1 MILKQVIKIKV
12 SEIFTSFQGE
22 GPYVGTPA
30 TFLREGPYVGTPAT
44 FLRLYGCNLDC
55 EWCDTDI
62 STYEILSVDD
72 VAEILLT
79 QMEFNNIK
87 TLIITGGEPTLQME
101 EIKRLIKE
109 LPDDIR
115 IQMETNGSIF
125 EYIPEIEYV
134 ISPKE
139 DKEKVFKN
147 YYAYENT
154 FFKFVI
160 TSQDDLDEVI
170 ALKEKYDYDKP
181 IWLQGEFSKDAEMAD
196 LIRENFPRLENVKLS
211 VQTHKYLN
219 QR

>member
-1 MILKQVIKIKV
+1 MIKIKV

-30 TFLREGPYVGTPAT
+30 TFLR
-44 FLRLYGCNLDC
+44 LYGCNLNC
-55 EWCDTDI
+55 QWCDTDI
-62 STYEILSVDD
+62 STYEMLSVDD
-72 VAEILLT
+72 VAEIILT

-109 LPDDIR
+109 LPEDIK
-115 IQMETNGSIF
+115 IQMETNGSLF

-134 ISPKE
+134 ISPKQ
-139 DKEKVFKN
+139 DKEKVFEN
-147 YYAYENT
+147 YYPHENT

-160 TSQDDLDEVI
+160 TSQEDIDEVI
-170 ALKEKYDYDKP
+170 SLKEKYNYDKA
-181 IWLQGEFSKDAEMAD
+181 IWLQGEFSRDGEMAD

>member
-22 GPYVGTPA
+22 GPYVGTPS
-30 TFLREGPYVGTPAT
+30 T

-62 STYEILSVDD
+62 STYEMLSIDD

>member
-1 MILKQVIKIKV
+1 MIKIKV

-30 TFLREGPYVGTPAT
+30 TFLR
-44 FLRLYGCNLDC
+44 LYGCNLNC

-62 STYEILSVDD
+62 STYEMLSVDD
-72 VAEILLT
+72 VAEILIT

-101 EIKRLIKE
+101 EVKRLIKE

-115 IQMETNGSIF
+115 IQMETNGSLF
-125 EYIPEIEYV
+125 EYIPEVEFV

-139 DKEKVFKN
+139 DKEKVFEN
-147 YYAYENT
+147 YYQYENV

-160 TSQDDLDEVI
+160 TSQEDIDEVI
-170 ALKEKYDYDKP
+170 SLKDKYGYDKT
-181 IWLQGEFSKDAEMAD
+181 IWLQGEFSQDGEMAD

>member
-1 MILKQVIKIKV
+1 MIKIKV

-30 TFLREGPYVGTPAT
+30 TFLR
-44 FLRLYGCNLDC
+44 LYGCNLNC
-55 EWCDTDI
+55 QWCDTDI
-62 STYEILSVDD
+62 STYEMLSVDD
-72 VAEILLT
+72 VAEILMT
-79 QMEFNNIK
+79 QMEFNNIN
-87 TLIITGGEPTLQME
+87 LLVITGGEPTLQME

-109 LPDDIR
+109 LPEDIK
-115 IQMETNGSIF
+115 IQLETNGSIF

-139 DKEKVFKN
+139 DKEKVFEN
-147 YYAYENT
+147 YYKYDNV

-160 TSQDDLDEVI
+160 TCEEDIDEVI
-170 ALKEKYDYDKP
+170 SIKNKYGYDKT
-181 IWLQGEFSKDAEMAD
+181 IWLQGEFSRDALMAD
-196 LIRENFPRLENVKLS
+196 LIRENFPRLENIKLS

>member
-22 GPYVGTPA
+22 GPYVGTPS
-30 TFLREGPYVGTPAT
+30 T

-62 STYEILSVDD
+62 STYEMLSVDD

-139 DKEKVFKN
+139 DKERVFKN

>member
-1 MILKQVIKIKV
+1 MIKIKV

-30 TFLREGPYVGTPAT
+30 TFLR
-44 FLRLYGCNLDC
+44 LYGCNLEC

-72 VAEILLT
+72 VAEIILT

-109 LPDDIR
+109 LPEDIK
-115 IQMETNGSIF
+115 IQMETNGSLF

-134 ISPKE
+134 ISPKQ
-139 DKEKVFKN
+139 DKEKVFEN
-147 YYAYENT
+147 YYNYENT

-160 TSQDDLDEVI
+160 TSQEDIDEVI
-170 ALKEKYDYDKP
+170 SLKEKYGYDKT
-181 IWLQGEFSKDAEMAD
+181 IWLQGEFSRDGEMAD
-196 LIRENFPRLENVKLS
+196 LIRENFPRLDNVKLS

>member
-1 MILKQVIKIKV
+1 MIKIKV

-30 TFLREGPYVGTPAT
+30 TFLR
-44 FLRLYGCNLDC
+44 LYGCNLNC

-62 STYEILSVDD
+62 STYEMLSVDD
-72 VAEILLT
+72 VAEILIT

-101 EIKRLIKE
+101 EVKRLIEE

-115 IQMETNGSIF
+115 IQMETNGSLF
-125 EYIPEIEYV
+125 EYIPEVEFV

-139 DKEKVFKN
+139 DKEKVFEN
-147 YYAYENT
+147 YYQYENV

-160 TSQDDLDEVI
+160 TSQEDIDEVI
-170 ALKEKYDYDKP
+170 SLKDKYGYDKT
-181 IWLQGEFSKDAEMAD
+181 IWLQGEFSQDGEMAD

>member
-1 MILKQVIKIKV
+1 MIKIKV

-30 TFLREGPYVGTPAT
+30 TFLR
-44 FLRLYGCNLDC
+44 LYGCNLNC

-62 STYEILSVDD
+62 STYELLSVDD
-72 VAEILLT
+72 VAEILIT

-109 LPDDIR
+109 LPEDIK
-115 IQMETNGSIF
+115 IQIETNGSIF
-125 EYIPEIEYV
+125 DYIETIDYV
-134 ISPKE
+134 VSPKE
-139 DKEKVFKN
+139 DKEEVFRN
-147 YYAYENT
+147 YYGFDNV

-160 TSQDDLDEVI
+160 CSQDDIDEVI
-170 ALKEKYDYDKP
+170 SLKNKYGYDKT
-181 IWLQGEFSKDAEMAD
+181 IWLQGEFSKDDEIAD
-196 LIRENFPRLENVKLS
+196 LIRENFPRLENIKLS

>member
-1 MILKQVIKIKV
+1 MIKIKV

-30 TFLREGPYVGTPAT
+30 TFLR
-44 FLRLYGCNLDC
+44 LYGCNLNC

-72 VAEILLT
+72 VAEILIT

-101 EIKRLIKE
+101 EVKRLIKE
-109 LPDDIR
+109 LPDDIK
-115 IQMETNGSIF
+115 IQIETNGSIF
-125 EYIPEIEYV
+125 DHIETIDYV
-134 ISPKE
+134 ISPKV
-139 DKEKVFKN
+139 DKEEVFKN
-147 YYAYENT
+147 YYEFDNV

-160 TSQDDLDEVI
+160 CSQDDIDEVI
-170 ALKEKYDYDKP
+170 ALKDKYDYDKT
-181 IWLQGEFSKDAEMAD
+181 IWLQGEFSKDAEIAD
-196 LIRENFPRLENVKLS
+196 LIRENFPRLENIKLS

>member
-1 MILKQVIKIKV
+1 MIKIKV

-30 TFLREGPYVGTPAT
+30 TFLR
-44 FLRLYGCNLDC
+44 LYGCNLEC

-62 STYEILSVDD
+62 STYEMLSVDD
-72 VAEILLT
+72 VAEIILT

-109 LPDDIR
+109 LPEDIK
-115 IQMETNGSIF
+115 IQMETNGSLF

-134 ISPKE
+134 ISPKQ
-139 DKEKVFKN
+139 DKEKVFEN
-147 YYAYENT
+147 YYNYENT

-160 TSQDDLDEVI
+160 TSQEDIDEVI
-170 ALKEKYDYDKP
+170 SLKEKYNYDKA
-181 IWLQGEFSKDAEMAD
+181 IWLQGEFSRDGEMAD

>member
-1 MILKQVIKIKV
+1 MIKIKV

-30 TFLREGPYVGTPAT
+30 TFLR
-44 FLRLYGCNLDC
+44 LYGCNLNC

-62 STYEILSVDD
+62 STYEMLSVDD
-72 VAEILLT
+72 VAEIILT

-109 LPDDIR
+109 LPEDIK
-115 IQMETNGSIF
+115 IQMETNGSLF

-134 ISPKE
+134 ISPKQ
-139 DKEKVFKN
+139 DKEKVFEN
-147 YYAYENT
+147 YYNYENT

-160 TSQDDLDEVI
+160 TSQEDIDEVI
-170 ALKEKYDYDKP
+170 SLKEKYNYDKA
-181 IWLQGEFSKDAEMAD
+181 IWLQGEFSRDGEMAD

>member
-1 MILKQVIKIKV
+1 MIKIKV
-12 SEIFTSFQGE
+12 NEIFTSFQGE

-30 TFLREGPYVGTPAT
+30 TFLR
-44 FLRLYGCNLDC
+44 LYGCNLNC

-62 STYEILSVDD
+62 STYEMLSVDD
-72 VAEILLT
+72 VAEILIT
-79 QMEFNNIK
+79 QMEFNNIH

-115 IQMETNGSIF
+115 IQLETNGSIF
-125 EYIPEIEYV
+125 DYVPEMEYV

-139 DKEKVFKN
+139 DKEKVF
-147 YYAYENT
+147 ENCYKYDNV

-160 TSQDDLDEVI
+160 TCKEDIDEVI
-170 ALKEKYDYDKP
+170 SIKRKYGYDKT
-181 IWLQGEFSKDAEMAD
+181 IWLQGEFSRDAQMAD

-211 VQTHKYLN
+211 VQTHKYLK